1 MGSDRTGR
9 KGQLHRG
16 RGESGNAGF
25 SLVELLIAVTILAII
40 VIPLLHMFVTS
51 TRINVKSRQ
60 TLRATTVAQDIMEG
74 LKAYTLEEVR
84 TQFSLPDGS
93 ASSAYFTPT
102 EGFYVLNSSMIQGG
116 VREITELEKD
126 RDAGGDPV
134 NPNDPD
140 NEIYYF
146 GIENLKMQGG
156 EYDALI
162 KLDASTYTESK
173 AKDGD
178 AVAGKTGVTDNS
190 GHDHVFNGAL
200 YADVNSVSETG
211 NGSSETDSSYHEP
224 ESLSKDVA
232 KEFKKLIETKVYPD
246 GVYPDGWEEKWKS
259 ENGLDDRRLEDV
271 AILDVTDRTI
281 RVEIGLKKTGHTPDL
296 DGEGRKQCQA
306 RVVFQYTCKYD
317 GTDYTVN
324 YGMNGFGEGEVSDSD
339 LAAEGIPRTF
349 SSGNFYLFYYP
360 FYKGNKEVDHILF
373 NVVDGAELFD
383 EEEPALRSVT
393 LAKQIRSA
401 VDAAAGVI
409 APDMADTKL
418 NDAERQYAADYK
430 IAFKAGRPAKDKLVF
445 RTNIGNNLSEAAR
458 KSEDEGDDNCLN
470 VHMGGTAEDQESI
483 RVAEMA
489 GDEVSG
495 KATNVIYD
503 IEITVFKTGAA
514 DEFKNLP
521 KGGTTAQFEQ
531 YYRDHGMHKLAT
543 ITNGDWN

>member
-134 NPNDPD
+134 NPSDPD

-162 KLDASTYTESK
+162 KLDASTYTASK
-173 AKDGD
+173 AGE
-178 AVAGKTGVTDNS
+178 S
-190 GHDHVFNGAL
+190 GRHNNVFNGKF
-200 YADVNSVSETG
+200 YADVMSVSETG
-211 NGSSETDSSYHEP
+211 NGSSETDSSFHEP
-224 ESLSKDVA
+224 AGLAEDVIKDV
-232 KEFKKLIETKVYPD
+232 KKQVEDDFASSNTRFPANWDDEWEKMKIEDIVTKR
-246 GVYPDGWEEKWKS
+246 E
-259 ENGLDDRRLEDV
+259 
-271 AILDVTDRTI
+271 IL
-281 RVEIGLKKTGHTPDL
+281 VEIGYVT
-296 DGEGRKQCQA
+296 DGMSDVKCQA
-306 RVVFQYTCKYD
+306 RTTFTYSCKCPTSLAGTAEKSIKDAYGNEIGREAISDIPYTS
-317 GTDYTVN
+317 
-324 YGMNGFGEGEVSDSD
+324 YGSAGGSGEIK
-339 LAAEGIPRTF
+339 GILRTF
-349 SSGNFYLFYYP
+349 SSGNFYLLYYP
-360 FYKGNKEVDHILF
+360 IYKTGETVDNLTFTVKDGDKLF
-373 NVVDGAELFD
+373 NGETPL
-383 EEEPALRSVT
+383 LKSIT
-393 LAKQIRSA
+393 LVKQIRSD
-401 VDAAAGVI
+401 VDESNNI
-409 APDMADTKL
+409 IIPDMSD
-418 NDAERQYAADYK
+418 
-430 IAFKAGRPAKDKLVF
+430 DKLYYAEQGYMAQLSVIVDHKPERENLIF
-445 RTNIGNNLSEAAR
+445 RTNLDTNISRKAWENDDEDDNMLDSTKIR
-458 KSEDEGDDNCLN
+458 KSYDLSIIDDVVL
-470 VHMGGTAEDQESI
+470 
-483 RVAEMA
+483 A